1 MDRKSKEKSVARKRK
16 TDHDSAVAGALDL
29 FWRRGYHGASTRELE
44 QQTGLTR
51 FTLQTTYGGKEK
63 FFLKTLDAYL
73 DNAEARHFPDPET
86 YALDDL
92 ASWFRGIASTERMPK
107 IEDAGCLAFNS
118 ISSFD
123 RSDPEVNA
131 RIERYLTALEGRFA
145 AILCRA
151 KDDGAIRSEVDPDEA
166 ARVLIGLLLGLH
178 TIMKART
185 SDQFPQSYAQA
196 AVGLIEGW
204 KNQ

>member
-1 MDRKSKEKSVARKRK
+1 MARKRK

-44 QQTGLTR
+44 HETGLTR

-73 DNAEARHFPDPET
+73 DNAEACHFPDPDT
-86 YALDDL
+86 YSLDDL
-92 ASWFRGIASTERMPK
+92 ANWFRGIASTDRMPK

-123 RSDPEVNA
+123 RTDLEVNA
-131 RIERYLTALEGRFA
+131 RIERYLKTLEARFA
-145 AILCRA
+145 AILDRA
-151 KDDGAIRSEVDPDEA
+151 RSQGTVGADVDPVGGA
-166 ARVLIGLLLGLH
+166 KLLIGLLLGLH

-185 SDQFPQSYAQA
+185 SDHFPQSYAEA
-196 AVGLIEGW
+196 AVRLIEGW

>member
-1 MDRKSKEKSVARKRK
+1 MARKRK

-29 FWRRGYHGASTRELE
+29 FWRRGYQGASTRDLE
-44 QQTGLTR
+44 QETGLTR

-63 FFLKTLDAYL
+63 FFLKTLDTYL
-73 DNAEARHFPDPET
+73 DNAEAQHFPDPNI
-86 YALDDL
+86 YSLDDL
-92 ASWFRGIASTERMPK
+92 AGWFRGLASTERMPK
-107 IEDAGCLAFNS
+107 IEDVGCLAFNS
-118 ISSFD
+118 ISSFN

-131 RIERYLTALEGRFA
+131 RIERYLTGLEGRFA
-145 AILCRA
+145 AILSRVKA
-151 KDDGAIRSEVDPDEA
+151 DGSIRSEVDPDEA

-185 SDQFPQSYAQA
+185 SDQFPQSYAEA

>member
-1 MDRKSKEKSVARKRK
+1 MARKRK

-29 FWRRGYHGASTRELE
+29 FWRRGYHGASTRDLE
-44 QQTGLTR
+44 QETGLTR

-63 FFLKTLDAYL
+63 FFLKTLDTYL
-73 DNAEARHFPDPET
+73 DNAEARHFPDADT
-86 YALDDL
+86 CTLDDL
-92 ASWFRGIASTERMPK
+92 GDWFKGIASIDRMPK

-118 ISSFD
+118 ISAFA

-145 AILCRA
+145 AILSLA
-151 KDDGAIRSEVDPDEA
+151 KKDGAIRSEVDPPEA
-166 ARVLIGLLLGLH
+166 ARVLISLLLGLH

-185 SDQFPQSYAQA
+185 SDQFPQTYADA
-196 AVGLIEGW
+196 AAGLIDGW
-204 KNQ
+204 KAR

>member
-1 MDRKSKEKSVARKRK
+1 MARKRK

-44 QQTGLTR
+44 QETGLTR

-63 FFLKTLDAYL
+63 FFLKTLDTYL
-73 DNAEARHFPDPET
+73 DNAEARHFPDPDT
-86 YALDDL
+86 YSLDDL
-92 ASWFRGIASTERMPK
+92 AGWFRGIASTERMPK

-145 AILCRA
+145 AILSRA
-151 KDDGAIRSEVDPDEA
+151 KDDGAIRSEADPDEA

-185 SDQFPQSYAQA
+185 SDQFPRSYAEA

>member
-1 MDRKSKEKSVARKRK
+1 MARKRK

-44 QQTGLTR
+44 QETGLTR

-63 FFLKTLDAYL
+63 FFLKTLDTYL
-73 DNAEARHFPDPET
+73 NNAEARHFPDPDT
-86 YALDDL
+86 YSLGDL
-92 ASWFRGIASTERMPK
+92 GDWFQGIASAERMPK

-123 RSDPEVNA
+123 RTDSEVNA

-145 AILCRA
+145 AILNRA
-151 KDDGAIRSEVDPDEA
+151 KSEGAVRIDVDPDEA
-166 ARVLIGLLLGLH
+166 AKLLIGLLLGLH

-185 SDQFPQSYAQA
+185 SDQFPRSYADA
-196 AVGLIEGW
+196 AVGLIDGW
-204 KNQ
+204 RNL

>member
-1 MDRKSKEKSVARKRK
+1 MARKRK
-16 TDHDSAVAGALDL
+16 TDHDSTVAGALDL

-63 FFLKTLDAYL
+63 FFLKILDTYL
-73 DNAEARHFPDPET
+73 DNAEAQHFPDPDT
-86 YALDDL
+86 YSLDDL
-92 ASWFRGIASTERMPK
+92 ANWIRGIASPERMPK

-123 RSDPEVNA
+123 RSDPEVNV
-131 RIERYLTALEGRFA
+131 RIERYLTSLEGRFA
-145 AILCRA
+145 AILSRA
-151 KDDGAIRSEVDPDEA
+151 KGDVAIRSEVDPDEA

-185 SDQFPQSYAQA
+185 SDQFPQSYAEA

>member
-1 MDRKSKEKSVARKRK
+1 MARKRK

-44 QQTGLTR
+44 QETGLTR

-63 FFLKTLDAYL
+63 FFLKTLDTYL
-73 DNAEARHFPDPET
+73 NNAEAQHFPDPDT
-86 YALDDL
+86 YSLDDL
-92 ASWFRGIASTERMPK
+92 AGWFRGITSTERMPK

-123 RSDPEVNA
+123 RSDLEVNA

-145 AILCRA
+145 AILSQA
-151 KDDGAIRSEVDPDEA
+151 KDDGAIRSETDPDEA

-185 SDQFPQSYAQA
+185 SDQFPQSYAEA

>member
-1 MDRKSKEKSVARKRK
+1 MARKRK

-44 QQTGLTR
+44 QETGLTR

-63 FFLKTLDAYL
+63 FFLKTLDTYL
-73 DNAEARHFPDPET
+73 DNAETRHFPDPDT
-86 YALDDL
+86 YSLDDL
-92 ASWFRGIASTERMPK
+92 ANWIRGIASDERMPK

-131 RIERYLTALEGRFA
+131 RIERYLTTLEGRFV
-145 AILCRA
+145 AILNRA
-151 KDDGAIRSEVDPDEA
+151 RSQGAVHAEVDPVSGA
-166 ARVLIGLLLGLH
+166 KLLIGLLLGLH

-185 SDQFPQSYAQA
+185 SDQFPLRYAEA
-196 AVGLIEGW
+196 AAGLIEGW
-204 KNQ
+204 KNR

>member
-1 MDRKSKEKSVARKRK
+1 MARKRK

-63 FFLKTLDAYL
+63 FFLKTLDTYL
-73 DNAEARHFPDPET
+73 DNAEARHFPDPDSCS
-86 YALDDL
+86 LDDL
-92 ASWFRGIASTERMPK
+92 AEWFRGIASADRMPR
-107 IEDAGCLAFNS
+107 IEDAGCLAFNA

-123 RSDPEVNA
+123 RTDPEVNA

-145 AILCRA
+145 AILSRVMA
-151 KDDGAIRSEVDPDEA
+151 DGAIRSEVNPDEA

-185 SDQFPQSYAQA
+185 SDQFPQSYAEA

-204 KNQ
+204 KNH

>member
-1 MDRKSKEKSVARKRK
+1 MARKRK

-44 QQTGLTR
+44 QETGLTR

-63 FFLKTLDAYL
+63 FFLKTLDTYL

-86 YALDDL
+86 YSLDDL
-92 ASWFRGIASTERMPK
+92 GNWFEGIASVQRMPK

-123 RSDPEVNA
+123 RADPEVNA

-145 AILCRA
+145 AILSRA
-151 KDDGAIRSEVDPDEA
+151 KAEGAMGADVDPAEGA
-166 ARVLIGLLLGLH
+166 KLLIGLLLGLH

-185 SDQFPQSYAQA
+185 SDQFPQSYAKA

-204 KNQ
+204 KNR

>member
-1 MDRKSKEKSVARKRK
+1 MARKRK

-63 FFLKTLDAYL
+63 FFLKTLDTYL
-73 DNAEARHFPDPET
+73 DNAEARHFPDSDGCS
-86 YALDDL
+86 LDDL
-92 ASWFRGIASTERMPK
+92 AEWFRGIASADRMPR
-107 IEDAGCLAFNS
+107 IEDAGCLAFNA

-123 RSDPEVNA
+123 RTDPEVNA
-131 RIERYLTALEGRFA
+131 RIERYLTVLEGRFA
-145 AILCRA
+145 AILSRVKA
-151 KDDGAIRSEVDPDEA
+151 DGAIRSEVNPDEA

-185 SDQFPQSYAQA
+185 SDQFPQSYAEA

>member
-1 MDRKSKEKSVARKRK
+1 MARKRK

-29 FWRRGYHGASTRELE
+29 FWRCGYHGASTRELE
-44 QQTGLTR
+44 QETGLTR

-63 FFLKTLDAYL
+63 FFLKTLDTYL
-73 DNAEARHFPDPET
+73 DNAEARHFPDPDT
-86 YALDDL
+86 YSLNDL
-92 ASWFRGIASTERMPK
+92 SDWFQGIASAERMPK

-123 RSDPEVNA
+123 RTDPEVNA

-145 AILCRA
+145 AILSRA
-151 KDDGAIRSEVDPDEA
+151 KLEGAARIDVDPDEA
-166 ARVLIGLLLGLH
+166 AKLLIGLLLGLH

-185 SDQFPQSYAQA
+185 SDQFPRSYADA
-196 AVGLIEGW
+196 AVGLINGW
-204 KNQ
+204 RNL